1 MFKCTSCL
9 KEFKQKSHLKTHI
22 FAEHKGIRFDCSLC
36 GKEFKRK
43 GSLGRHLVG
52 KIFDTL
58 RQLFLKISNSFSNFQ
73 PQISSFH

>member
-43 GSLGRHLVG
+43 GSLARHLVG
-52 KIFDTL
+52 KTFGKK
-58 RQLFLKISNSFSNFQ
+58 FYKFSNPYIIFSVG
-73 PQISSFH
+73 IVF